1 MLFNTPSSSSSSSSS
16 SSAATSRSLSK
27 NNAKKTLEFGI
38 ENKLATMSFDSQ
50 ESHSEQVANEEKATK
65 SPSVSR
71 TLHANNNEL
80 IDFEEHGDQAASS
93 KSSLT
98 DERHSPRSSKS
109 SDHRITIDL
118 TNDPDL
124 LKYFQETSTNTSSL
138 HSHNTEYSEEDRN
151 KRAQVELLANSEAQ
165 IKLIDFYINESDSI
179 EKPIER
185 TSNTSTNNDQLI
197 NLSTINSIS
206 NNNDMK
212 TKNLD
217 DLFFDQLLSIN
228 KHQNVKPISDTK
240 REESELDYF
249 LTNKNNNDKQSDTLN
264 PFSLFATNQK
274 KEQSDS
280 TSLRSIINEF
290 DPFLSANSSTESKS
304 NPIEN
309 RNTNSNKFITEPKPF
324 AEFDLLNMMNKP
336 AATATVTS
344 TASSCLLN
352 NNFAN
357 LTARPFQVPLNTN
370 YYQQQQQQRSNNLFY
385 SSSTNEV
392 KTQSMSVN
400 SSLNS
405 SQRPI
410 LNPFAPTPYQSFN
423 SSAMT
428 NYYRPVHFQQ
438 QQQSAN
444 KLDAA
449 SNATSTPIESNKDLN
464 LFE

>member
-1 MLFNTPSSSSSSSSS
+1 
-16 SSAATSRSLSK
+16 
-27 NNAKKTLEFGI
+27 
-38 ENKLATMSFDSQ
+38 
-50 ESHSEQVANEEKATK
+50 
-65 SPSVSR
+65 
-71 TLHANNNEL
+71 
-80 IDFEEHGDQAASS
+80 
-93 KSSLT
+93 
-98 DERHSPRSSKS
+98 
-109 SDHRITIDL
+109 
-118 TNDPDL
+118 
-124 LKYFQETSTNTSSL
+124 
-138 HSHNTEYSEEDRN
+138 
-151 KRAQVELLANSEAQ
+151 
-165 IKLIDFYINESDSI
+165 
-179 EKPIER
+179 
-185 TSNTSTNNDQLI
+185 
-197 NLSTINSIS
+197 
-206 NNNDMK
+206 
-212 TKNLD
+212 
-217 DLFFDQLLSIN
+217 
-228 KHQNVKPISDTK
+228 
-240 REESELDYF
+240 
-249 LTNKNNNDKQSDTLN
+249 
-264 PFSLFATNQK
+264 
-274 KEQSDS
+274 
-280 TSLRSIINEF
+280 
-290 DPFLSANSSTESKS
+290 
-304 NPIEN
+304 
-309 RNTNSNKFITEPKPF
+309 
-324 AEFDLLNMMNKP
+324 MMNKP